1 MHLTKVNPVPAP
13 PPTPPSPQR
22 QRSAVR
28 LLLILLLLA
37 LPPLLTGL
45 AIYGRGPLTADKNIV
60 IPQGASVRDIAA
72 LLRQQG
78 AVNNP
83 LVFRL
88 AARLIARDKLHAGE
102 FAFAAGQSIADQIA
116 MLRDESR
123 VIVRRFTVPE
133 GLTSWE
139 IVGLLRDE
147 PALSGEIADIPADG
161 ELLPETYHFG
171 YGDNRQGL
179 IDRMRKGQRAL
190 LGQLWEKRAAD
201 LPIQTP
207 EQAMVMASLVEK
219 ETGKKAEERPRV
231 AGVFYNRL
239 RLNMRL
245 QSDPTAIYALTQ
257 GQGPLSREL
266 TREDL
271 TRPSPF
277 NTYASD
283 GLPPSPICNPGRAA
297 IEAALH
303 PEANDFLYFVADGT
317 GGHAFAKDL
326 ATHNRNVARWLKL
339 ARP

>member
-1 MHLTKVNPVPAP
+1 MA
-13 PPTPPSPQR
+13 
-22 QRSAVR
+22 
-28 LLLILLLLA
+28 LLILLLLA
-37 LPPLLTGL
+37 LPPLF
-45 AIYGRGPLTADKNIV
+45 AIVALYGHGPLLVEKNVV
-60 IPQGASVRDIAA
+60 IPQGSSVRDIAA

-78 AVNNP
+78 VLNNP
-83 LVFRL
+83 FVFRL
-88 AARLIARDKLHAGE
+88 AARLIANDKLHAGE
-102 FAFAAGQSIADQIA
+102 FPFTAGQSIADQIA

-139 IVGLLRDE
+139 IVQLMRAE
-147 PALSGEIADIPADG
+147 TALSGEIAVIPAEG
-161 ELLPETYHFG
+161 ALLPETYHFG
-171 YGDNRQGL
+171 YGDSRQGL
-179 IDRMRKGQRAL
+179 IDRMQKAQRVL
-190 LGQLWEKRAAD
+190 LDQLWVKRAAD

-207 EQAMVMASLVEK
+207 EQAMVVASLVEK
-219 ETGKKAEERPRV
+219 ETGKKAEERSRV

-257 GQGPLSREL
+257 GQGPLPREL

-271 TRPSPF
+271 TRPSPY

-297 IEAALH
+297 LEAALH
-303 PEANDFLYFVADGT
+303 PETNDFLYFVADGT

-326 ATHNRNVARWLKL
+326 AAHNKNVARWLKL